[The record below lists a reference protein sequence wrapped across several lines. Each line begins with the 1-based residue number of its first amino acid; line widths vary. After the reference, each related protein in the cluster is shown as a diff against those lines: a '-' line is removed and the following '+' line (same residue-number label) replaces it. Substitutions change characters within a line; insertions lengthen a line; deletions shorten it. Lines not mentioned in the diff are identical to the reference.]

1 MTWFLT
7 AGPERLERSQT
18 CHCRSTLGW
27 FLASDSGCFYKLV
40 ILELH
45 LVFGLR
51 KRPVIFCKQ
60 FCGYILKQQMIRSNT
75 SWFFQANCGTGIARC
90 APGVQWE
97 RKWLHQRHGN
107 GCKNVWG
114 WRWLRLLPVFTCVC
128 MVVMYAFQRM
138 CVCGDVTEPTVRAEL
153 MEQVPNIAMFLHE
166 NRPNFPEAFSRY
178 LVPIV
183 VRYLT
188 DPNNQVSD
196 TCELR
201 LKLNRCIHYNIELF
215 CFHKA
220 SKYKKRKRKEK
231 FLRFSCVLNVSVL
244 KMQKREGH
252 LRVTQI

>member
-1 MTWFLT
+1 MTSSASWK
-7 AGPERLERSQT
+7 RLQE
-18 CHCRSTLGW
+18 C
-27 FLASDSGCFYKLV
+27 
-40 ILELH
+40 
-45 LVFGLR
+45 LR
-51 KRPVIFCKQ
+51 MEV
-60 FCGYILKQQMIRSNT
+60 T
-75 SWFFQANCGTGIARC
+75 ET
-90 APGVQWE
+90 
-97 RKWLHQRHGN
+97 
-107 GCKNVWG
+107 
-114 WRWLRLLPVFTCVC
+114 FTCVHMC
-128 MVVMYAFQRM
+128 LYGGNVCISTYV

-231 FLRFSCVLNVSVL
+231 FLRFSCVLNVSVM
-244 KMQKREGH
+244 KMQKREGD
-252 LRVTQI
+252 LRVTQIR